1 MRTENPARSPDAPAT
16 VLFLQPA
23 FVAKSLNWRMALT
36 AGRRWSI
43 VHASWGVWSCRHNA
57 SVRMSFFSNSTTRPQ
72 TIFLLVAAAGLTPI
86 ALLYGFAPA
95 ESMAWIFGIDATGLN
110 ARHIFRA
117 FMGLYLALVGF
128 WIAGAFTPH
137 LRTSALL
144 SLFIFMVGLAFGRLV
159 SLVVD
164 GWPHPLLIFYLML
177 EITFAIIGW
186 RMLKTAGL
194 AGR

>member
-1 MRTENPARSPDAPAT
+1 MP
-16 VLFLQPA
+16 
-23 FVAKSLNWRMALT
+23 
-36 AGRRWSI
+36 
-43 VHASWGVWSCRHNA
+43 
-57 SVRMSFFSNSTTRPQ
+57 FFNNRITRPQ
-72 TIFLLVAAAGLTPI
+72 SIFLLIAAAGLTPI

-128 WIAGAFTPH
+128 WIAGAFTPR
-137 LRTSALL
+137 LQMPALW

-159 SLVVD
+159 SLAVD

-177 EITFAIIGW
+177 EITFAIVGW
-186 RMLKTAGL
+186 RMLKMAGL
-194 AGR
+194 AAR